1 MALLAASY
9 FEACYLWELQA
20 IITTETFKTLI
31 FNDTPNLFQNC
42 NCYVTGEFA
51 A

>member
-9 FEACYLWELQA
+9 FEACYLLELQA

-31 FNDTPNLFQNC
+31 FRDAPNLFQSR
-42 NCYVTGEFA
+42 NCYVTREFA